1 MGIQERKEREKERRR
16 QQIMVAA
23 KRVFSNKGFNKATM
37 EDIAQEAELS
47 PGTLYPV
54 LHRLTNEG
62 YLESYSRVV
71 NGRVRKYYQATA
83 EGKQALEQSKKKIRE
98 LVSEVIEGK

>member
-47 PGTLYPV
+47 PGTLY
-54 LHRLTNEG
+54 LYFKNKEECLTFSANITISAHSG
-62 YLESYSRVV
+62 
-71 NGRVRKYYQATA
+71 
-83 EGKQALEQSKKKIRE
+83 
-98 LVSEVIEGK
+98 

>member
-23 KRVFSNKGFNKATM
+23 KRVFTDKGFSRATM

-47 PGTLYPV
+47 PAPCTFILRIRRSFT
-54 LHRLTNEG
+54 RLFHSG
-62 YLESYSRVV
+62 YSNIFLSVS
-71 NGRVRKYYQATA
+71 NMLTMIKTPTRK
-83 EGKQALEQSKKKIRE
+83 KN
-98 LVSEVIEGK
+98 

>member
-23 KRVFSNKGFNKATM
+23 KRVFSDKGFNKATM

-47 PGTLYPV
+47 PGVPSIFISRIKKNFTPLS
-54 LHRLTNEG
+54 LCG
-62 YLESYSRVV
+62 YSS
-71 NGRVRKYYQATA
+71 TF
-83 EGKQALEQSKKKIRE
+83 
-98 LVSEVIEGK
+98 